1 MLLLEL
7 IWNILVLIPKGNE
20 YNQGINMI
28 DVMWKVVEAIIDTRI
43 KTLVTFHDILHVFCA
58 STGTG
63 TASMELNM
71 MQELASIDK
80 DPITNVPGPS

>member
-28 DVMWKVVEAIIDTRI
+28 DVMWKVVEAIIDT
-43 KTLVTFHDILHVFCA
+43 
-58 STGTG
+58 
-63 TASMELNM
+63 
-71 MQELASIDK
+71 
-80 DPITNVPGPS
+80 